1 MNYRHAFHAGNFAD
15 VFKHVLLVRM
25 LDYLRRKPTP
35 FFFLDTHAGIAEYDL
50 ASKQSARTGEWRE
63 GIGRLAGHAEG
74 SAGALLKPYLDLVAP
89 YESDG
94 RPYRYPGSPRL
105 AQAMLRDNDRATLCE
120 LHRDDAALLRTKMAR
135 DRRVKVVEIDGYLAW
150 NAYLPP
156 KERRGLVFVDPPFEM
171 TREGQRMQAGLVS
184 AHRKWATGTQALW
197 YPIKNAPPGFDL
209 AEGLRAAGLRR
220 LLHLRLLTG
229 RGEGLL
235 GCGMIILNP
244 PFPLREEAEI
254 ILPYLTA
261 RLAQGEGAGYAV
273 EWLAG
278 E

>member
-25 LDYLRRKPTP
+25 LDYLRRKPAP

-50 ASKQSARTGEWRE
+50 AAPQSTRTGEWRE

-74 SAGALLKPYLDLVAP
+74 AAGALLKPYLDLVGP
-89 YESDG
+89 CESDG

-105 AQAMLRDNDRATLCE
+105 AQAMLRDIDRASLCE
-120 LHRDDAALLRTKMAR
+120 LHRQDAALLRAAMGR
-135 DRRVKVVEIDGYLAW
+135 DRRVKVIEIDGYLAW
-150 NAYLPP
+150 NAFLPP
-156 KERRGLVFVDPPFEM
+156 KERRGLVLVDPPFEKA
-171 TREGQRMQAGLVS
+171 RESQRMQAGLVS
-184 AHRKWATGTQALW
+184 AQRKWATGTQALW
-197 YPIKNAPPGFDL
+197 YPIKSPSPGFGL
-209 AEGLRAAGLRR
+209 AERLRAAGLRR
-220 LLHLRLLTG
+220 LLHLRLWTG
-229 RGEGLL
+229 RSEGLH
-235 GCGMIILNP
+235 GCGMIVLNP
-244 PFPLREEAEI
+244 PYSLREEAEI

-261 RLAQGEGAGYAV
+261 RLAQGDGADCAV